1 MALIKGLPDT
11 KLIVICSAHSY
22 LGKNIFHTIGD
33 VLPERNLHAQVG
45 WRRFPKYMRTPVIRT
60 KAKRDWEITPT
71 EAFLEGRQN
80 NLEKFV

>member
-1 MALIKGLPDT
+1 MVALIKCLPDT
-11 KLIVICSAHSY
+11 TLIVICSAHSY

-45 WRRFPKYMRTPVIRT
+45 WRRFPKYMRTPVIKTQAERN
-60 KAKRDWEITPT
+60 WEITPT

-80 NLEKFV
+80 NLEK